1 MRPRIGLGSGRASEK
16 AKRMTAS
23 GRLNYGHLMQ
33 KAMRRMMAEVLSVV
47 AENGL
52 KEGHH
57 FYISFETVH
66 PGVDIADWLRETY
79 PDEMTIVLQ
88 DWFDDL
94 AVTPDRFSVTLNF
107 SDHLETLV
115 IPFAAV
121 RTFVDPSVK
130 FGLKFDA
137 YEAGE
142 TDIDAILPEDDEGDD
157 ERGEEAPVEPREP
170 RGPHPRESGGSADVV
185 SLDRFRKQ

>member
-1 MRPRIGLGSGRASEK
+1 
-16 AKRMTAS
+16 MTAS
-23 GRLNYGHLMQ
+23 GRLNYGYLMQ
-33 KAMRRMMAEVLSVV
+33 KAMRRMMAEVLGIV

-52 KEGHH
+52 TEEHH
-57 FYISFETVH
+57 FYISFETSH
-66 PGVDIADWLRETY
+66 PGVDIADWLRDAY
-79 PDEMTIVLQ
+79 PEEMTVVLQ
-88 DWFDDL
+88 HWYDDL

-107 SDHLETLV
+107 SDRLETLV

-121 RTFVDPSVK
+121 RTFVDPSVR

-142 TDIDAILPEDDEGDD
+142 ADLDALLPDDDEQTDLGQDRD
-157 ERGEEAPVEPREP
+157 KG
-170 RGPHPRESGGSADVV
+170 SGGPSRGAEVV

>member
-1 MRPRIGLGSGRASEK
+1 
-16 AKRMTAS
+16 MTAS

-33 KAMRRMMAEVLSVV
+33 KAMRRMMAEVLSTV

-52 KEGHH
+52 QGDHH
-57 FYISFETVH
+57 FYISFETSH
-66 PGVDIADWLRETY
+66 PGVDIPDWLRRSY

-88 DWFDDL
+88 EWFDDL

-107 SDHLETLV
+107 SNRPETLV

-137 YEAGE
+137 YEASD
-142 TDIDAILPEDDEGDD
+142 TDLDGILPEDDEGDD
-157 ERGEEAPVEPREP
+157 GAPIEPREARP
-170 RGPHPRESGGSADVV
+170 RPREGSGGADIV
-185 SLDRFRKQ
+185 SLDRFRKH

>member
-1 MRPRIGLGSGRASEK
+1 
-16 AKRMTAS
+16 MTGN

-33 KAMRRMMAEVLSVV
+33 KAMRRMMAEVLSTV

-52 KEGHH
+52 PGQHH
-57 FYISFETVH
+57 FYISFETAH
-66 PGVDIADWLRETY
+66 PGVDISDRLRESY

-88 DWFDDL
+88 EWFDDL

-107 SDHLETLV
+107 SNRVERLV
-115 IPFAAV
+115 VPFAAV
-121 RTFVDPSVK
+121 RTFIDPSAK

-137 YEAGE
+137 YEA
-142 TDIDAILPEDDEGDD
+142 
-157 ERGEEAPVEPREP
+157 EEAELDAFQPDEDEDEPAAPDPAPPARPREV
-170 RGPHPRESGGSADVV
+170 RGSADIV

>member
-1 MRPRIGLGSGRASEK
+1 
-16 AKRMTAS
+16 MTAS
-23 GRLNYGHLMQ
+23 GRLNYGYLMQ
-33 KAMRRMMAEVLSVV
+33 KAMRRMMAEVLGFV

-52 KEGHH
+52 TAEHH
-57 FYISFETVH
+57 FYISFETSH
-66 PGVDIADWLRETY
+66 PGVDIADWLRDAY
-79 PDEMTIVLQ
+79 PEEMTVVLQ
-88 DWFDDL
+88 HWYDDL

-107 SDHLETLV
+107 SDQLETLV

-121 RTFVDPSVK
+121 RTFVDPSVR

-142 TDIDAILPEDDEGDD
+142 ADLDALLPEEDEETDVSEDREQSSGPPS
-157 ERGEEAPVEPREP
+157 RGAE
-170 RGPHPRESGGSADVV
+170 VV

>member
-1 MRPRIGLGSGRASEK
+1 
-16 AKRMTAS
+16 MTAS
-23 GRLNYGHLMQ
+23 RRLNYGHLMQ
-33 KAMRRMMAEVLSVV
+33 KAMRRLMAEVLGTV

-52 KEGHH
+52 PGDHH
-57 FYISFETVH
+57 FYISFETSH
-66 PGVDIADWLRETY
+66 PGVDISDWLHESY

-88 DWFDDL
+88 EWFEDL

-107 SDHLETLV
+107 SNRPETLV

-137 YEAGE
+137 HEASE
-142 TDIDAILPEDDEGDD
+142 TDLDGILPDEDDGEDGGDGD
-157 ERGEEAPVEPREP
+157 APVKPPEP
-170 RGPHPRESGGSADVV
+170 RGRKPRESGGSADVV
-185 SLDRFRKQ
+185 RLDRFRKQ

>member
-1 MRPRIGLGSGRASEK
+1 MHVRIGLGSGHASEK

-33 KAMRRMMAEVLSVV
+33 KAMRRMMAEVLGIV

-52 KEGHH
+52 PGNHH
-57 FYISFETVH
+57 FYISFETSH
-66 PGVDIADWLRETY
+66 PGVDMADWLREAH
-79 PDEMTIVLQ
+79 PEEMTIVLEH
-88 DWFDDL
+88 WYDDL

-107 SDHLETLV
+107 SDQLETLV

-121 RTFVDPSVK
+121 RTFVDPSVR

-137 YEAGE
+137 YEANDTNLDG
-142 TDIDAILPEDDEGDD
+142 ILPEDDEEDGDD
-157 ERGEEAPVEPREP
+157 DRAPAEPRQP
-170 RGPHPRESGGSADVV
+170 RGPRPRENGGSADVV